1 MYIKN
6 DWRKTTNKVA
16 SNLRDII
23 EKITCLDIHFFFSI
37 SKVLSP
43 HTHREYCY
51 KLNE

>member
-23 EKITCLDIHFFFSI
+23 EKITCLDIHFFFLFP
-37 SKVLSP
+37 K
-43 HTHREYCY
+43 Y
-51 KLNE
+51 

>member
-23 EKITCLDIHFFFSI
+23 EKIICLDIHFFFYFQSI
-37 SKVLSP
+37 KPP
-43 HTHREYCY
+43 HTHRV
-51 KLNE
+51 LL